1 MEKRGKSNRSQL
13 IRQASLYKLMT
24 NARFQF
30 LDNKD
35 MDIAVAQLNNA
46 LTGDVY
52 LNTWTL
58 EPSEKTL
65 WSWSVSKGSNDDW

>member
-1 MEKRGKSNRSQL
+1 
-13 IRQASLYKLMT
+13 MT

-35 MDIAVAQLNNA
+35 MDIAMAQLNNA

-52 LNTWTL
+52 LNMWTL

-65 WSWSVSKGSNDDW
+65 WS